1 MRHQNKK
8 NHLGRTN
15 SHRKAML
22 ANMSNSLIMHKR
34 INTTVAKAKELR
46 TFLEPVITISKEDTT
61 HARRTAFA
69 ILSDKEAVKE
79 LFRVVAPKVATRP
92 GGYTRILKTGSR
104 PGDNS
109 NMCFIELVDFN
120 ELLLGGGEKKATE
133 EKAKPTTRRSR
144 KKKTDGAEGAVAT
157 EEKVAKAPKAK
168 KAKPTEDKE

>member
-8 NHLGRTN
+8 NHLGRTA
-15 SHRKAML
+15 SHRKALL
-22 ANMSNSLIMHKR
+22 ANMSNSLILHKR

-46 TFLEPVITISKEDTT
+46 TFVEPVLTIAKDDTT
-61 HARRTAFA
+61 HSRRIAFA

-79 LFRVVAPKVATRP
+79 LFRVVAPKIATRP

-120 ELLLGGGEKKATE
+120 EILLGGGEKKAAE
-133 EKAKPTTRRSR
+133 EKAKPTTRRGR
-144 KKKTDGAEGAVAT
+144 GKKKKEEGVEEGAT
-157 EEKVAKAPKAK
+157 EKAPKAK
-168 KAKPTEDKE
+168 KSKEAKEGE